1 MNLQLTILSKL
12 RLVHP
17 RMLPME
23 TLWAE
28 THMSLVPKPSRSDF
42 NQALRELEDI
52 KKQIVV
58 VKNED
63 IEKVRITADGIAR
76 HEEANS

>member
-12 RLVHP
+12 RGVHP

-28 THMSLVPKPSRSDF
+28 THMSMVPKPGRSEF
-42 NQALRELEDI
+42 NQALRVLEDEH
-52 KKQIVV
+52 KQIIVIKNADTER
-58 VKNED
+58 VK
-63 IEKVRITADGIAR
+63 ITADGIAR
-76 HEEANS
+76 HEEALS